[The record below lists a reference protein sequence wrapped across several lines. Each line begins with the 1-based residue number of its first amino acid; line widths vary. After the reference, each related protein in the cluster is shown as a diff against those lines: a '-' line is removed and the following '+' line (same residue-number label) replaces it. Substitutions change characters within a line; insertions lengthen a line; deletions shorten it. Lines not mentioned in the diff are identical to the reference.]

1 MEKKDEHG
9 ISTTG
14 NRMKKEITKEKLRDT
29 AEGKTK
35 SVEKECLI
43 LMGKF

>member
-1 MEKKDEHG
+1 
-9 ISTTG
+9 
-14 NRMKKEITKEKLRDT
+14 MKKEIKKEKLINT

-43 LMGKF
+43 LLGKF

>member
-14 NRMKKEITKEKLRDT
+14 KGMKKEIKKEKLINT

-35 SVEKECLI
+35 SVEK
-43 LMGKF
+43 